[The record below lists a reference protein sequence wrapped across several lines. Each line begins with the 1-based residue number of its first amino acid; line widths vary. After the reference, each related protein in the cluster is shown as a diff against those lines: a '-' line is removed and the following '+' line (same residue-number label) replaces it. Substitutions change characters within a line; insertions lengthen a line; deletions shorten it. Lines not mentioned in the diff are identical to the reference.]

1 MLRSLLAFVSFSLLA
16 IAAPVVEERAANACT
31 DVIVIFARGTSEAA
45 PIGSIV
51 GPPLQTALQSA
62 LGGKSLTFTGVDYA
76 ASIAG
81 FLEGGDPAGSATM
94 AQDASLLLRKYFY
107 LNLIHIPA
115 DRRCEFMPRCR
126 LNRAAIV
133 TSGYSQGGQLV
144 HNSAEMLS
152 ADVLA
157 RIKAAVIFGDPDNG
171 SPVQGVSAANTDVI
185 CHTGDDICL
194 GGDLVLPPHLTYGM
208 DAPAAASFIASKV

>member
-1 MLRSLLAFVSFSLLA
+1 MLSSLFGFISLSLLA
-16 IAAPVVEERAANACT
+16 IAAPVVEDRAANACT
-31 DVIVIFARGTSEAA
+31 DVIVIFARGTNEAV

-81 FLEGGDPAGSATM
+81 FLEGGDPAGSITM
-94 AQDASLLLRKYFY
+94 AQDLTDAANSC
-107 LNLIHIPA
+107 P
-115 DRRCEFMPRCR
+115 D
-126 LNRAAIV
+126 AAIV

-144 HNSAEMLS
+144 HNSAAMLS

-171 SPVQGVSAANTDVI
+171 SPVQGVSATETDVI

-208 DAPAAASFIASKV
+208 DAPAAASFIASIEGLKEDLGNS